1 MLRKW
6 ETPRA
11 EVEEF
16 MPNEYCSVC
25 WGVACNITKA
35 NEYDK
40 DNAGIFH
47 DNDHCGRL
55 TNQVIRDI
63 DGDGT
68 ADIMQEIGTD
78 GLGTLECE
86 IFTSGSYRRKRD
98 IDTVHPG
105 DYIYWT
111 TEAGSWRDKRVWH
124 HQGMVQASFADH
136 PNRS

>member
-25 WGVACNITKA
+25 WGVACDIDKA
-35 NEYDK
+35 NKKDKYDPQL
-40 DNAGIFH
+40 AH
-47 DNDHCGRL
+47 TPDHCGNE
-55 TNQVIRDI
+55 TNQVVKDLN
-63 DGDGT
+63 GDGI

-78 GLGTLECE
+78 GLGTLTCE
-86 IFTSGSYRRKRD
+86 LYNNEWYYGDKD
-98 IDTVHPG
+98 IATVKPG

-111 TEAGSWRDKRVWH
+111 TSAGNRTWH
-124 HQGMVQASFADH
+124 HQGRVEESFPGH

>member
-1 MLRKW
+1 MRKW

-16 MPNEYCSVC
+16 MPNEYCSTC
-25 WGVACNITKA
+25 WGVACNIDAA
-35 NEYDK
+35 NKVDRRSK
-40 DNAGIFH
+40 GVDH
-47 DNDHCGRL
+47 DAAHCGNM
-55 TNQVIRDI
+55 TNQVVKDL

-78 GLGTLECE
+78 GLGTLNCE
-86 IFTSGSYRRKRD
+86 LYQNEWYRSPQD
-98 IDTVHPG
+98 IATVHPG

-111 TEAGSWRDKRVWH
+111 TSAADGRTWH
-124 HQGMVQASFADH
+124 HQGMVQATFASN